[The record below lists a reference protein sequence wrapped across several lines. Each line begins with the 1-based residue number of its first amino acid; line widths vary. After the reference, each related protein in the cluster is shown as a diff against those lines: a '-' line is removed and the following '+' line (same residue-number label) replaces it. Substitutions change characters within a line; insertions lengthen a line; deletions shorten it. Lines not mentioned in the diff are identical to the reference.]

1 MTKLSVVRKID
12 EFGRITLPKDMRK
25 KLKIKDDEFIELV
38 FENDGIVLKKHSPM
52 ELNNSYYI
60 NYADAIHLETGKN
73 VAISDRNKIIATSGS
88 SEFKKKYLNKPVSAY
103 LDEIIQDRDV
113 IKTDSNDDICITEGV
128 KEGSRCV
135 IAPIYSDEA
144 ALGTII
150 VCSDNE
156 DLEIDELIVKTCQI
170 AANFLGKDIQK

>member
-25 KLKIKDDEFIELV
+25 KLQIKDDEFIELV
-38 FENDGIVLKKHSPM
+38 FENDGIVLKKHLPM
-52 ELNNSYYI
+52 DLNNSYYV
-60 NYADAIHLETGKN
+60 NYADAIHMETGKN
-73 VAISDRNKIIATSGS
+73 VAISDRNNIIATAGS

-113 IKTDSNDDICITEGV
+113 IKTESGDEVYITEGV
-128 KEGSRCV
+128 KEGSHCV

-144 ALGTII
+144 ALGTVI
-150 VCSDNE
+150 VCSDHNE
-156 DLEIDELIVKTCQI
+156 TEIDELIVKTCQI
-170 AANFLGKDIQK
+170 AAKFLGKDIQK